1 MTGQYSVH
9 PADTGTAPATV
20 ATSADTPQPCTCQ
33 QRAERAEA
41 RLAAHEAVVAQIR
54 NNVRDGVAA
63 GNFDLDVTND
73 LLAAL
78 GLEPLPRYWTVK
90 LSVALTVTVAAADGD
105 DAFAA
110 ARDLV
115 ENLLDQAEV
124 VDDYDV
130 NDVDEAIPGGVADEP
145 DARAAEQRRG

>member
-1 MTGQYSVH
+1 MTGQYPVD
-9 PADTGTAPATV
+9 PAATGTASA
-20 ATSADTPQPCTCQ
+20 AAADTPQPCTCR

-41 RLAAHEAVVAQIR
+41 RLAAHEAAGVQLR
-54 NNVRDGVAA
+54 HNVRDGVAA

-78 GLEPLPRYWTVK
+78 GLEPLPRYWTAK
-90 LSVALTVTVAAADGD
+90 LTVALTVTIAAADGD

-110 ARDLV
+110 ARDVV
-115 ENLLDQAEV
+115 ENLLDQAEI

-130 NDVDEAIPGGVADEP
+130 NDVDEAIPGGLADEP
-145 DARAAEQRRG
+145 DSQAADPHRG